1 MKKLPFGVSNYE
13 ELIRYNCY
21 YIDKTKYIEMLENLN
36 SRRLMFLRP
45 RRFGKT
51 LFTSV
56 LENYYDIDKKD
67 KFDELFGE
75 TYIGKN
81 PTALRNSYYILYF
94 NFSGVNTDTVETTV
108 KSFYG
113 EILSRLEEF
122 ILKYNFDF
130 KIKKNE
136 GIEVIQKKFFS

>member
-13 ELIRYNCY
+13 ELMRYNCY

-51 LFTSV
+51 LFTSI

-67 KFDELFGE
+67 KFDKLFGE

-94 NFSGVNTDTVETTV
+94 NFSGVNTDSREKVIE
-108 KSFYG
+108 SFY
-113 EILSRLEEF
+113 
-122 ILKYNFDF
+122 
-130 KIKKNE
+130 
-136 GIEVIQKKFFS
+136 IEV